1 MEDRRAIER
10 MLEAY
15 FERYPDERPRL
26 EHFADFVRSFD
37 GRDLYDRK
45 NFVGHITAAAFVVD
59 RRRKSVLLLEHRQ
72 IGKWLQP
79 GGHVEASDASV
90 FDAALREV
98 HEETGI
104 GPERLELLERSA
116 DGEASPSDADAHRI
130 PACGRKNE
138 DGHWH
143 FDLRFAFLFD
153 GDPGVSVDRSESL
166 GYRWATLG
174 ELEAMP
180 DFGRIARRLAAAL
193 DRLDRS
199 R

>member
-10 MLEAY
+10 MLDAY

-26 EHFADFVRSFD
+26 ERFADFVRAFD
-37 GRDLYDRK
+37 GGELYDRR

-59 RRRKSVLLLEHRQ
+59 RGRRKVLLLEHRQ
-72 IGKWLQP
+72 LGKWLQP
-79 GGHVEASDASV
+79 GGHVEMSDASV

-98 HEETGI
+98 REETGI
-104 GPERLELLERSA
+104 GPERLKPLERSA
-116 DGEASPSDADAHRI
+116 DGGGVPADADAHRI
-130 PACGRKNE
+130 PACERKNE

-166 GYRWATLG
+166 GYRWVTLG

-180 DFGRIARRLAAAL
+180 DFGRIARRLAGAL